1 MQLVTLVEA
10 NAIDLKAQIILAFL
24 AKSIFKLCY
33 VYCFLK
39 HATNAHLIDFNIVK
53 I

>member
-24 AKSIFKLCY
+24 AKVFLNY
-33 VYCFLK
+33 VMYIALK